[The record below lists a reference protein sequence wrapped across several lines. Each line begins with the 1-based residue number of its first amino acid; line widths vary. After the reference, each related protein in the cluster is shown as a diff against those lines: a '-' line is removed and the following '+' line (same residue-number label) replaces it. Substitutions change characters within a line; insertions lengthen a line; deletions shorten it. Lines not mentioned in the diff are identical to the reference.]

1 MNAHTTIARPQIGL
15 PHLVAHAHAAALKRD
30 DACRPGAA
38 IDEAEFGA
46 LEAEA
51 ANARDR
57 VREVVEA
64 LGVNPA
70 MLVTVLS

>member
-15 PHLVAHAHAAALKRD
+15 PHLVAHAHAANLRLL

-64 LGVNPA
+64 LGVRA
-70 MLVTVLS
+70 DMLAAVLS